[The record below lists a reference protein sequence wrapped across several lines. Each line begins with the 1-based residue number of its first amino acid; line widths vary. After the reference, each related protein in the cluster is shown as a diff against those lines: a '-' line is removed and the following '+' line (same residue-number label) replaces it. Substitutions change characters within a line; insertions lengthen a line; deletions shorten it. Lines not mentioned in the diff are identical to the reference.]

1 MKEILALD
9 LPRKWWPSSSRGIVM
24 QIRICQ
30 VAWSKMMD
38 WGPSVNFVNLG
49 SESYCHK
56 RGVLS
61 LTWSSS
67 EHQLKVSIFFR
78 LKQRMQVLDGGHCH
92 GAALFSRGNLGELE
106 SSLSWVWSLP
116 NKITRL
122 YSTLCLYLCTAVCDS
137 VVWCGVIISFAARC
151 CKCLSL
157 DAPMWCCCNLR
168 HSADALE
175 RSRLLIAHKAD
186 VAWMHCCGVLFCCG
200 DWWHNVKRMKGPV
213 WTSKCYR
220 CFFSA
225 SVRFSFPDFAYLT
238 HRKSTTFHQ
247 CRWTVQQSPP
257 WSSIWSSAF
266 NIRIIRHTKI
276 LVTLEHI
283 AHISLWIYTDLQT
296 STYPCILQST
306 YQSINIWVSTNDCTA
321 SLGVFGTQSWNTFLH
336 EDATITLT
344 RCLSLC
350 HSKYLRIFDIGKH
363 DQRQKNVDFEFLRD
377 LPKWWWVVRCTQQT
391 TVQPLRL
398 CMSSQVR
405 AALFGFESCAWSAT

>member
-1 MKEILALD
+1 
-9 LPRKWWPSSSRGIVM
+9 
-24 QIRICQ
+24 
-30 VAWSKMMD
+30 
-38 WGPSVNFVNLG
+38 
-49 SESYCHK
+49 
-56 RGVLS
+56 
-61 LTWSSS
+61 
-67 EHQLKVSIFFR
+67 
-78 LKQRMQVLDGGHCH
+78 
-92 GAALFSRGNLGELE
+92 
-106 SSLSWVWSLP
+106 
-116 NKITRL
+116 
-122 YSTLCLYLCTAVCDS
+122 
-137 VVWCGVIISFAARC
+137 
-151 CKCLSL
+151 
-157 DAPMWCCCNLR
+157 MWCCCNLR

-175 RSRLLIAHKAD
+175 QSRLLIAHKAD

-350 HSKYLRIFDIGKH
+350 IRSIWEYLTSGNTTSAKKTWISSFWETYQSDGESSGAPSKQLSNLEALHVLASACSSFWIRI
-363 DQRQKNVDFEFLRD
+363 VCM
-377 LPKWWWVVRCTQQT
+377 VCT
-391 TVQPLRL
+391 
-398 CMSSQVR
+398 
-405 AALFGFESCAWSAT
+405 